1 TRCNTNA
8 TARGSLDTRS
18 GHPNPENFVWEE
30 YLQET
35 GSTAAPI
42 SAFTL
47 VRIEERAPHGFQV
60 NHKLEAVDRR
70 NPMLIRVATVTD
82 TEDYRFDV
90 WCDSDLCDLHPVGW
104 CQRTGHPLEPP
115 PGQTYRSERD
125 RLVRQTGQTV
135 LQFRRKV
142 IAGQIHSLLSCV

>member
-1 TRCNTNA
+1 MPGSIQ
-8 TARGSLDTRS
+8 RG
-18 GHPNPENFVWEE
+18 VC
-30 YLQET
+30 LQIHYD
-35 GSTAAPI
+35 GWST
-42 SAFTL
+42 
-47 VRIEERAPHGFQV
+47 Q
-60 NHKLEAVDRR
+60 
-70 NPMLIRVATVTD
+70 
-82 TEDYRFDV
+82 FDV